1 MKYLVLLGDGMADV
15 PNAEIGGLTPIEKAH
30 TPNIDKIA
38 KKSQV
43 GLVQSIPKGMKPGS
57 DVANLSILGYDPKK
71 YYSGRSPLEALA
83 IGVDLK
89 DGDVAIRTNLVT
101 LSDGDWD
108 EKVMLD
114 YSADEISTAEAKQLI
129 EEIQKELGNDKYHFY
144 AGFSYR
150 HCLVVSNGTT
160 KTTLTPPHDISK
172 QKVGDKLP
180 KGEGGKD
187 LAYLIKASEKIL
199 KNHPVN
205 IQRIKEG
212 KNPATHIWFWGAG
225 TKPQLDSFEEKYG
238 LKGAIISAVDL
249 LKGIAVGAK
258 MKAPY
263 VENATG
269 TINTNW
275 KGKVEAVKQCFDSGI
290 DYVYLHMEA
299 PDECGHQ
306 GDLEN
311 KIRSIEKIDWVTGEL
326 YDYLK
331 SKNEP
336 FVLVLTPD
344 HATPLDVMTHT
355 STPIPYMIYKSY
367 KELDSDT
374 VYSEKAAQNG
384 VFLHSGSDIMKTML
398 AEKDKNI

>member
-15 PNAEIGGLTPIEKAH
+15 PNAKIGGLTPIEKAR

-43 GLVQSIPKGMKPGS
+43 GLVQSIPKGMSPGS
-57 DVANLSILGYDPKK
+57 DVANLSILGYDPQK

-83 IGVDLK
+83 MGVDLK

-101 LSDGDWD
+101 LSEGSWD
-108 EKVMLD
+108 EKIMLD
-114 YSADEISTAEAKQLI
+114 YSAGEITTKEARELMEAVQSK
-129 EEIQKELGNDKYHFY
+129 LGNDKYHFY
-144 AGFSYR
+144 GGFSYR
-150 HCLVVSNGTT
+150 HCLVVKNGTV
-160 KTTLTPPHDISK
+160 KTNLTPPHDISR

-180 KGEGGKD
+180 KGVGAKD
-187 LAYLIKASEKIL
+187 LENFIKASEDIL

-205 IQRIKEG
+205 IKRVKEG
-212 KNPATHIWFWGAG
+212 KNPATHVWFWGAG
-225 TKPQLDSFEEKYG
+225 TKPSLDSFEEKFG

-258 MKAPY
+258 MKAPN

-269 TINTNW
+269 TLNTNW
-275 KGKVEAVKQCFDSGI
+275 QGKIDAAKQCFESGI

-306 GDLEN
+306 GALED
-311 KIRSIEKIDWVTGEL
+311 KICAIEKVDWVVGQL

-336 FVLVLTPD
+336 FVLVVTPD

-355 STPIPYMIYKSY
+355 NSPIPYLIYKSY
-367 KELDSDT
+367 KEIDT
-374 VYSEKAAQNG
+374 DAIYSEKAAQNG
-384 VFLHSGSDIMKTML
+384 VFLNSGFEIIKTML
-398 AEKDKNI
+398 AEKE